1 MELIHMTED
10 GILTGVERFFN
21 DNGLK
26 KWRRRIYTHHP
37 IMSNPTMPSIH

>member
-26 KWRRRIYTHHP
+26 K
-37 IMSNPTMPSIH
+37 